1 MWSHININIDI
12 YGEIA
17 FQSKI
22 FYIKEAEDGEEVLVE
37 GLARVVEDIL
47 QLRASIRA
55 TLH

>member
-12 YGEIA
+12 YGEIS

>member
-1 MWSHININIDI
+1 MIH
-12 YGEIA
+12 
-17 FQSKI
+17 FTR
-22 FYIKEAEDGEEVLVE
+22 FHMFTLCFKEAEDGEELVVE